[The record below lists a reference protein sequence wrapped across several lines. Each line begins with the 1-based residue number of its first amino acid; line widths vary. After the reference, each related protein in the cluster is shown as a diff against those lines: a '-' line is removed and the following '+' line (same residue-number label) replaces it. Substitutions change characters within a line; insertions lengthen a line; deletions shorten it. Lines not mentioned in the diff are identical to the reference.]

1 MFTKKKLSMML
12 VIVLA
17 LAAAACAP
25 VATPTPE
32 NGDTS
37 VLPPEVVLAAQQW
50 LANELGVQVEEI
62 EILRTEQVEWPDACL
77 GLGGPDE
84 VCAQVITPGW
94 RAIFLVNG
102 QEYEVRTDET
112 GAVFRLAQAVERR

>member
-12 VIVLA
+12 VIILA

-25 VATPTPE
+25 VATPIPE

-62 EILRTEQVEWPDACL
+62 EILSTEQVEWTDSCL

-84 VCAQVITPGW
+84 ICAQVITPGW